1 MLKLDK
7 YISQGIQVFSA
18 LFLKL
23 QRSNKILCSYILK
36 YLHFNSEILVLFYKQ
51 ESPPQYGG
59 ERV

>member
-1 MLKLDK
+1 MLKCGK
-7 YISQGIQVFSA
+7 YRSQSIQAFSA

-51 ESPPQYGG
+51 EPPPQYGG
-59 ERV
+59 EPV